1 MEQTQLEYKSEFL
14 PEVTMVV
21 VFDTDPLYS
30 DVKPYFEE
38 YGYGFMV
45 PGKDLVIVDGEELLN
60 GDNNSILKFI
70 EAHEVSHIL
79 LDHSGPRNEREEL
92 EADLGAYLL
101 LKHYGYEKPI
111 ELLLKHFEERHGM
124 EFDESLLPEISKNL
138 GLYTPED

>member
-1 MEQTQLEYKSEFL
+1 
-14 PEVTMVV
+14 
-21 VFDTDPLYS
+21 
-30 DVKPYFEE
+30 
-38 YGYGFMV
+38 MV

-124 EFDESLLPEISKNL
+124 EFDESLLPEISKKL
-138 GLYTPED
+138 GLDTPED